1 VETIEILRKARA
13 LIAQGYVRHIRRI
26 DDLDGRTRFCALG
39 AVDAAVGGGMACGD
53 WSPAVSA
60 LSHAIPEGSEEALVG
75 YNSLWE
81 PGRVANYN
89 NNTDQARTVAMFD
102 RAIAKLEA
110 ELFMTK
116 LKDSLKPEVVKEI
129 SDVCV

>member
-13 LIAQGYVRHIRRI
+13 LIAKGYARGIRY
-26 DDLDGRTRFCALG
+26 DGHGYCALG
-39 AVDAAVGGGMACGD
+39 ALDAVTGRYTMED
-53 WSPAVSA
+53 TPAVK
-60 LSHAIPEGSEEALVG
+60 ALVEGIPADSHEATVG
-75 YNSLWE
+75 YCAVYAM
-81 PGRVANYN
+81 GRIANYN